1 MGDLRNA
8 DDGQRALC
16 NGPGHGDL
24 GRPDAVLV
32 CQLPQRCVQNRKLIQ
47 NGVVNG
53 CALRTCGH
61 WVPGIVLAGQ
71 RALFKHHVREEDDAV
86 FPAVVQD
93 ARVFRRAV
101 DQTVMVLHRREL
113 QPVGLQNL
121 VGLLDLGQIVVGD
134 AKQRC
139 VLLALEVPG
148 KLLGPMRGIPH
159 VVDPVE
165 IKSVQIHEPK
175 LQLDHVRHGCGLVAR
190 ALGREL
196 VRDQIAASG
205 QTLQKACQ
213 YLLRG
218 AHAIGIGGIPQ
229 VQTAVHCR
237 VKNGLQRLGGQTAAE
252 GAVVAPG
259 PCAQSDFGKLVH
271 CVDPLSFFVD
281 IVSA

>member
-1 MGDLRNA
+1 MQAVCQRLQLRGLLGGQYNTGCLGCVLHMGDLRNA

-53 CALRTCGH
+53 CALRTRGH
-61 WVPGIVLAGQ
+61 GVPGVVLAGQ

-113 QPVGLQNL
+113 QSVGLQNL

-139 VLLALEVPG
+139 VLLALEVPASS
-148 KLLGPMRGIPH
+148 
-159 VVDPVE
+159 
-165 IKSVQIHEPK
+165 SVQ
-175 LQLDHVRHGCGLVAR
+175 CG
-190 ALGREL
+190 
-196 VRDQIAASG
+196 ASH
-205 QTLQKACQ
+205 TLWIQ
-213 YLLRG
+213 
-218 AHAIGIGGIPQ
+218 
-229 VQTAVHCR
+229 
-237 VKNGLQRLGGQTAAE
+237 
-252 GAVVAPG
+252 
-259 PCAQSDFGKLVH
+259 
-271 CVDPLSFFVD
+271 
-281 IVSA
+281 